1 MFHNLYSSGW
11 CAFDCSNGDLE
22 EHPICFYGQTASPHP
37 TSQSAWRQCKHLDPY
52 RFLYRFQIFLDE
64 NPIGSCPGIYRWIL
78 LFSLFDRFSLHLSPA
93 FCGKVESTWS
103 AGAASLTPEHKGS
116 RLTLELKN
124 AVAVS
129 QRNFKGLLQHSMH
142 KSQIFATADFADSF
156 LLKFLSNIHLSIR
169 VPSIVGLPPRLTS
182 FWIIYLLWN

>member
-37 TSQSAWRQCKHLDPY
+37 TSQSAWRKCKHLDLY
-52 RFLYRFQIFLDE
+52 KFLYRFQIFLDE
-64 NPIGSCPGIYRWIL
+64 NPIGSCPGIYGRIL
-78 LFSLFDRFSLHLSPA
+78 LFGLFDRFSLHLSPA
-93 FCGKVESTWS
+93 FCGKVESTW
-103 AGAASLTPEHKGS
+103 AAAAASLTPEHKGS

-142 KSQIFATADFADSF
+142 KSQIFATAWDLNCWFF
-156 LLKFLSNIHLSIR
+156 
-169 VPSIVGLPPRLTS
+169 
-182 FWIIYLLWN
+182 FWNFYPIATIKKTARKKILF